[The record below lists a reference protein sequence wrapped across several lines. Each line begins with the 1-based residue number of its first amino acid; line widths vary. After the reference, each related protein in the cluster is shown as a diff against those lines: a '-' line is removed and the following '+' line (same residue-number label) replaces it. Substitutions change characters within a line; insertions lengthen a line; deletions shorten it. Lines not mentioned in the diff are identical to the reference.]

1 MNIQKLK
8 LYINRPEY
16 IFRPNQIFQ
25 RFFKSNFHQKNEFH
39 SVNLPWGLN
48 IKIPTNPND
57 VVGKAICTYGIYDL
71 SLTELLWRLIS
82 PGETALDIGANIGYM
97 TSIMAK
103 RVGQTGKVISF
114 EPNLEVYGELCENIN
129 NWQKNLGVNY
139 IINNNIIYPQQIALS
154 NHAGSGVLHVP
165 SKNRGEAF
173 IDVDHNTSDK
183 SNSRLNYFTVSL
195 ERLDKVLETEQKN
208 IGVLKIDVEGHELQ
222 VLQGAG
228 ELISLRKIRD
238 IIFEEHRSYPSD
250 VTQFLEANG
259 YNIFRIWK
267 GFWKPLLLP
276 PTENLVHNWEPPNYL
291 ATHNPTR
298 ATQLMKEWGWK
309 CLQGK

>member
-25 RFFKSNFHQKNEFH
+25 RFFKSNLLQKNEFH

-57 VVGKAICTYGIYDL
+57 VVGKAISSYGIYDL

-129 NWQKNLGVNY
+129 KWQKNLGVN
-139 IINNNIIYPQQIALS
+139 NIYPQQIALS
-154 NHAGSGVLHVP
+154 NHPGSGVLHLP

-173 IDVDHNTSDK
+173 IDVDHNISDK
-183 SNSRLNYFTVSL
+183 SDSRLNYFTVNL
-195 ERLDKVLETEQKN
+195 QRLDEILETKQKN

-228 ELISLRKIRD
+228 ELISRRKIRD
-238 IIFEEHRSYPSD
+238 IIFEEHRSCPSD
-250 VTQFLEANG
+250 VT
-259 YNIFRIWK
+259 R
-267 GFWKPLLLP
+267 LL
-276 PTENLVHNWEPPNYL
+276 
-291 ATHNPTR
+291 
-298 ATQLMKEWGWK
+298 
-309 CLQGK
+309 